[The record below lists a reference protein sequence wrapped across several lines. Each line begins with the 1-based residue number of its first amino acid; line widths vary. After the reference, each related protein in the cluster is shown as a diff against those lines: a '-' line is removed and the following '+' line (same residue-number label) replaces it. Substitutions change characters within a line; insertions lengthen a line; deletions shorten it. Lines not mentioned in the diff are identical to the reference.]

1 MQKRPKAKY
10 TAVFKAQAVKRV
22 TDGKRASVVAKEM
35 GLVEQTRRNRVK
47 ASEAGRLDGPGA
59 RKATPEEREWSRLR
73 AENRRLK
80 RAVESLE
87 KATASVARDAP

>member
-1 MQKRPKAKY
+1 MK
-10 TAVFKAQAVKRV
+10 
-22 TDGKRASVVAKEM
+22 DGKRVSVVAKEM
-35 GLVEQTRRNRVK
+35 GLVEQTRRNGVK

-59 RKATPEEREWSRLR
+59 RKVTPEERERSRLR
-73 AENRRLK
+73 TENRRLK